1 VALFD
6 PKAQAALPAAQ
17 RYGGLGIN
25 LPVVKQ
31 IITSLGGKVWV
42 ESQKGEGTI
51 FHFTL
56 PIKSRI

>member
-1 VALFD
+1 
-6 PKAQAALPAAQ
+6 
-17 RYGGLGIN
+17 LGIN